1 MPKMVSEIPAGREY
15 QFSAQPG
22 ELAVTTNR
30 IFRIIRN
37 TPDEFIDLP
46 TACGISVGDPHPN
59 PQLSL
64 LYCTNYQAQVEGEGR
79 MVILATFTYEI
90 QNPFAGEDGG
100 TGSGGSGGRLA
111 LNPQIRKADWSFS
124 SSLMEVPVYT
134 WRRVTDGSGAVGTVV
149 PAANAAKDQYD
160 GVTKVE
166 PIVTISIQQF
176 ETLDPTRYLQHLGKT
191 NDKTVKIGSLD
202 CTRRTLMFRDLQFKS
217 TSEQYGAL
225 LYRGWDVTYQFA
237 YRRNRQVGIWY
248 GSIFGGGAGSSGDVD
263 AGWDMAIPES
273 GINVIAFNPADAGTD
288 REPYGQPLDMLDGKV
303 KTPLALPPNVAAG
316 DKVRGMIKVMD
327 YQEGGA
333 SIAPCGL
340 PIPLNDDGRPRKHTA
355 TPAVL
360 VKQYMVTDEAD
371 FQTIFAHIRL
381 PNNW

>member
-46 TACGISVGDPHPN
+46 VACGISVGDPHPN
-59 PQLSL
+59 PQLNVL
-64 LYCTNYQAQVEGEGR
+64 RCTNYQAQVEGEGR

-90 QNPFAGEDGG
+90 QNPFAGEGG
-100 TGSGGSGGRLA
+100 GGNQGGRLTIS
-111 LNPQIRKADWSFS
+111 PDIRKADWSIS

-176 ETLDPTRYLQHLGKT
+176 EPTDPTKYLQHLGKT
-191 NDKTVKIGSLD
+191 NDKTVKIGSLN

-237 YRRNRQVGIWY
+237 YRRNRQAGIWY
-248 GSIFGGGAGSSGDVD
+248 GSVFGGGAGASSDVD
-263 AGWDMAIPES
+263 AGWDMVIPES
-273 GINVIAFNPADAGTD
+273 GLNVIAFDPANPGTD
-288 REPYGQPLDMLDGKV
+288 KEPYGQPLKTTSGKV
-303 KTPLALPPNVAAG
+303 VTPLALPDGVAAG
-316 DKVRGMIKVMD
+316 DKVRGMIKVME
-327 YQEGGA
+327 YEEGGA

-355 TPAVL
+355 DPAVL
-360 VKQYMVTDEAD
+360 VKQYCVTDEAD
-371 FQTIFAHIRL
+371 FQTVFAHIRL
-381 PNNW
+381 P

>member
-37 TPDEFIDLP
+37 TPDEFVDLP

-124 SSLMEVPVYT
+124 SSLMEVPAYT
-134 WRRVTDGSGAVGTVV
+134 WQKVFADNGDYGGAW
-149 PAANAAKDQYD
+149 PAANAAGDMYD
-160 GVTKVE
+160 GATRTEPVVTV
-166 PIVTISIQQF
+166 SIQQF
-176 ETLDPTRYLQHLGKT
+176 ETLDPSRHLEHLGKT
-191 NDKTVKIGSLD
+191 NDKEVRIGSLI
-202 CTRRTLMFRDLQFKS
+202 CHRRGLMFQDLQFKS
-217 TSEQYGAL
+217 ASEQYGAL
-225 LYRGWDVTYQFA
+225 LYRGWDVTYQFV
-237 YRRNRQVGIWY
+237 YRRNHVKGLWI
-248 GSIFGGGAGSSGDVD
+248 GNTKKDMNV
-263 AGWDMAIPES
+263 GWDIAIPET
-273 GINVIAFNPADAGTD
+273 GLNVKAFNPVGARADQ
-288 REPYGQPLDMLDGKV
+288 EVYGQPLKLSAGKV
-303 KTPLALPPNVAAG
+303 AAPLALPDGVAAG
-316 DKVRGMIKVMD
+316 DNVRGMIKDMD
-327 YQEGGA
+327 YEEGGA

-340 PIPLNDDGRPRKHTA
+340 PIPLNEDGTPRKNTA
-355 TPAVL
+355 DPAVL
-360 VKQYMVTDEAD
+360 VKQYKVTDEDD

>member
-1 MPKMVSEIPAGREY
+1 MPKMVSEIPAGREF
-15 QFSAQPG
+15 QFSGQQG

-46 TACGISVGDPHPN
+46 QVCQIAVGDPHPN

-64 LYCTNYQAQVEGEGR
+64 LRCTNYQAQVEGEGR

-90 QNPFAGEDGG
+90 QNPYAGEQG
-100 TGSGGSGGRLA
+100 GSGSSGSGGRLA
-111 LNPQIRKADWSFS
+111 LNPEIRKADWSFS

-134 WRRVTDGSGAVGTVV
+134 WRRVTDASGAVGSVA
-149 PAANAAKDQYD
+149 PAANAAGDQYD

-176 ETLDPTRYLQHLGKT
+176 ETLDPTKYLEHLGKT
-191 NDKTVKIGSLD
+191 NDKPVRIGSLD

-217 TSEQYGAL
+217 ASEQYGAL

-248 GSIFGGGAGSSGDVD
+248 GSISGGGAGSSGDVD
-263 AGWDMAIPES
+263 AGWDMVIPES
-273 GINVIAFNPADAGTD
+273 GLNVIAFNPANPGTD
-288 REPYGQPLDMLDGKV
+288 KEPYGQPLKTTSGKV
-303 KTPLALPPNVAAG
+303 VTPLALPDGVSAG
-316 DKVRGMIKVMD
+316 DKVRGMIKVME
-327 YQEGGA
+327 YEEGGV

-355 TPAVL
+355 TPSVL

-371 FQTIFAHIRL
+371 FQTIFSHIRL
-381 PNNW
+381 PNGQ